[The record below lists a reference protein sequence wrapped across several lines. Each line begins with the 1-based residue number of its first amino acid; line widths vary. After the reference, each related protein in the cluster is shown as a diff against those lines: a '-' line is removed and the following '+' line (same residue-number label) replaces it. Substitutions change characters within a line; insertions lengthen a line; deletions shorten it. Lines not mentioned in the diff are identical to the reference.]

1 MGGESPHGL
10 TIKQESPICRMQ
22 LFANLAA
29 HDGSLLLFCKEGVLE
44 KTNQFLWILNRH
56 VCTNGVK
63 ARWLVRIVDWIRH
76 RLCLTLMWR

>member
-1 MGGESPHGL
+1 
-10 TIKQESPICRMQ
+10 
-22 LFANLAA
+22 
-29 HDGSLLLFCKEGVLE
+29 LLLFCKEGVLE